1 MGRKVN
7 PIGFRLPVRRD
18 WKSRWYAKGRHFTE
32 LVICDAAARRMIEKD
47 YAAAMISRIEIEQK
61 IGSIRLIIYAARPG
75 VVIGK
80 KGEGIE
86 RLRTKLRVIFS
97 AKEVQVDMKEI
108 AQPETDAKVVA
119 LTIAG
124 QLENRVMFRRAM
136 RRALANA
143 MRLKVDGIKI
153 MCAGRLN
160 GIEIARTEWYREG
173 RVPLHT
179 LKNDIDYGFAEANT
193 AMGVVGVKVWV
204 SKGDLV
210 GLRKKAKYTYAGGA
224 EAKPAGDGATAA
236 ADKPAEVTAAPAAAA
251 AAPVAAAAAAAPEEK
266 KPAVKRVVR
275 RAKAAAATED
285 KKEDKEEAAAAP
297 AAAAKKA
304 AVKKPAAKK
313 PAAKKT
319 AAPKA
324 ATGVKKDAQSK
335 DDDASA
341 S

>member
-18 WKSRWYAKGRHFTE
+18 WKSRWYAKGRNFTR
-32 LVICDAAARRMIEKD
+32 LVIHDAEARRMIEKE
-47 YAAAMISRIEIEQK
+47 YAPAMISKVEIEQK

-86 RLRTKLRVIFS
+86 RLRAKLRRVFS
-97 AKEVQVDMKEI
+97 TDEVLVDMKEI
-108 AQPETDAKVVA
+108 AQPETDAKVIA
-119 LTIAG
+119 MTIAS

-143 MRLKVDGIKI
+143 MRLKVEGIKI

-193 AMGVVGVKVWV
+193 AMGVVGIKVWV
-204 SKGDLV
+204 SKGDTYGV
-210 GLRKKAKYTYAGGA
+210 RKKAKYTYGSSPDDAPA
-224 EAKPAGDGATAA
+224 EEDKVEDEPVEAA
-236 ADKPAEVTAAPAAAA
+236 AAKKTPAAKKAAPAKKA
-251 AAPVAAAAAAAPEEK
+251 VK
-266 KPAVKRVVR
+266 KPAV
-275 RAKAAAATED
+275 
-285 KKEDKEEAAAAP
+285 
-297 AAAAKKA
+297 KKA
-304 AVKKPAAKK
+304 AVKKAAEDKSED
-313 PAAKKT
+313 
-319 AAPKA
+319 
-324 ATGVKKDAQSK
+324 KDK
-335 DDDASA
+335 DGDASA